1 MNQLNRVTG
10 DVADSAV
17 ATVATTTSAAPL
29 PNAVTTPPNTATMPN
44 TVTATPS

>member
-17 ATVATTTSAAPL
+17 ATAVTTTSAASL
-29 PNAVTTPPNTATMPN
+29 PNAVTTPNTATMPN
-44 TVTATPS
+44 TATATPS